1 VAFYIL
7 VLNLVGLGIGI
18 TAGGITIDWLRAQ
31 GVAEPYTWTLLTF
44 TLISTIAIPL
54 FWLAGRRFTAD
65 KERLYRLTSGAT

>member
-1 VAFYIL
+1 
-7 VLNLVGLGIGI
+7 
-18 TAGGITIDWLRAQ
+18 
-31 GVAEPYTWTLLTF
+31 VAEPYTWTLLTF